1 MDQDLSF
8 YIGIIGFVP
17 SILIFFSPV
26 EVFWRIVR
34 KRSTEEFE
42 SIPYIATLLCSCLWC
57 YYGLTKPGE
66 LKVFAIN
73 AIGVLTQSLYL
84 LIFIIFAPPKLKSK
98 TVAMVGGL
106 DIGLLVGVVLVTK
119 LAFHGAA
126 LINAI
131 GFLCVGLNIIMY
143 ASPLAAMRTVI
154 RTNSVEFMPYYLSLF
169 IFINGGIWALYAFL
183 DRDWFLGVP
192 NGLGFIFGAAQLILY
207 AIYSRKS
214 TKVDAR
220 PSSSSSSSC
229 MDDGDC
235 AQSEPLIIAPS
246 PQDSF
251 PAPIIVPYV

>member
-1 MDQDLSF
+1 MVQPEELATTGAVPVFWPYLLRYSTKSRAVCWA
-8 YIGIIGFVP
+8 GFV
-17 SILIFFSPV
+17 SSG
-26 EVFWRIVR
+26 
-34 KRSTEEFE
+34 
-42 SIPYIATLLCSCLWC
+42 ATTLAQ
-57 YYGLTKPGE
+57 E
-66 LKVFAIN
+66 
-73 AIGVLTQSLYL
+73 
-84 LIFIIFAPPKLKSK
+84 SK

-106 DIGLLVGVVLVTK
+106 NIGLLVGVVLVTK

-131 GFLCVGLNIIMY
+131 GFLCVGLNIVMY

-207 AIYSRKS
+207 AIYSRTS
-214 TKVDAR
+214 AKVDAR